1 MGKIDT
7 SEWGTFKVGDLF
19 DAERGK
25 VKNLQLQPSGNTPVI
40 AAGGFNQGIAGMY
53 DVPATYKNKITISCN
68 GAGCG
73 SVFYH
78 AYGFNLNG
86 DAIVLTERIH
96 MSDLSKQ
103 FISCMLNGVLTRKY
117 SYEEKCSADKVKNE
131 TIMLPI
137 DKDGNPNWNYM
148 NEYMRDIEART
159 CDKISRLERA
169 IRYRGCAIDVS
180 NWKGFKV
187 GELFDI
193 VKLKKKMS
201 NSDLSDNGTVPVY
214 SSTTA
219 NNGIFGYTFN
229 DPLYHISDSIPY
241 YVLFGDHTKSM
252 FIVKNDFNT
261 MDNVKI
267 LKPRIFNEYATK
279 FILTS
284 WLKSIPNLGYSRHWL
299 IAKNCEI
306 YLPSDKYGKP
316 DYLYMQNYMLNIEK
330 QMTEKLTLI
339 L

>member
-7 SEWGTFKVGDLF
+7 SEWGTFKLIDIGFTNDHGTRIKKSDRLDGDTIFLT
-19 DAERGK
+19 AGK
-25 VKNLQLQPSGNTPVI
+25 E
-40 AAGGFNQGIAGMY
+40 NQGIVGTIGNIIK
-53 DVPATYKNKITISCN
+53 VWHKPITIDMFGN
-68 GAGCG
+68 A
-73 SVFYH
+73 FYH
-78 AYGFNLNG
+78 DFDCAG
-86 DAIVLTERIH
+86 DDNIYAFENNK
-96 MSDLSKQ
+96 LSKYVKS
-103 FISCMLNGVLTRKY
+103 FIATVINLQNENIY
-117 SYEEKCSADKVKNE
+117 SYTKQFRQNDVNKLSIK
-131 TIMLPI
+131 LPV
-137 DKDGNPNWNYM
+137 DAHGNPDWDFM
-148 NEYMRDIEART
+148 ESYMRDIEART

-169 IRYRGCAIDVS
+169 IRYRGCTIDVS

-252 FIVKNDFNT
+252 FIVKNDFNA

-330 QMTEKLTLI
+330 QMTKKLTLI